1 MKTLHP
7 NETGTSA
14 LDTTLIILFALT
26 VGVLGATINT
36 TLSSSIWSVILV
48 SSLGTLPFIGI
59 ARMVVQRKQE

>member
-1 MKTLHP
+1 MKTLHL
-7 NETGTSA
+7 NETGTTA

-26 VGVLGATINT
+26 VGLLATTLNT
-36 TLSSSIWSVILV
+36 TPPTSIGSVILV